1 MTADRGYSG
10 GMAQDL
16 LALMKERAALLE
28 GHFRLSSGLHS
39 AQYLQCARVL
49 MDPVLATRLGTD
61 LAAALRDVPGA
72 GKPAAVVAPAIGGIL
87 VAHELARA
95 LGCRGLFTERQ
106 EGIMLLRRGFT
117 LEAGEEVVVAEDV
130 ITTGGSTREVID
142 AVRTRGARVLAVAC
156 VVDRSGGEADLGLPL
171 RSLLAL
177 HIPTYPPATCPLC
190 AKGSKPEMPGSRLP
204 AAR

>member
-1 MTADRGYSG
+1 
-10 GMAQDL
+10 MAEDL
-16 LALMKERAALLE
+16 LGILKERGALLE

-39 AQYLQCARVL
+39 SQYLQCARVL
-49 MDPVLATRLGTD
+49 MDPALATRIGAD

-72 GKPAAVVAPAIGGIL
+72 DKPAAVVAPAIGGIL
-87 VAHELARA
+87 VAHELARG

-130 ITTGGSTREVID
+130 ITTGGSTKEVID
-142 AVRTRGARVLAVAC
+142 AVRTRGARVVAVAS
-156 VVDRSGGEADLGLPL
+156 VVDRSGGAADFGVPL

-177 HIPTYPPATCPLC
+177 DIPTFPPATCPLC
-190 AKGSKPEMPGSRLP
+190 AKGGKPEMPGSRLP
-204 AAR
+204 TAR

>member
-1 MTADRGYSG
+1 MATVRGYSG
-10 GMAQDL
+10 GMAEDL
-16 LALMKERAALLE
+16 LALLKERAALLE

-49 MDPVLATRLGTD
+49 MDPVLAARLGAD

-72 GKPAAVVAPAIGGIL
+72 DKPAAVVAPAIGGIL

-117 LEAGEEVVVAEDV
+117 LEPGEAVVVAEDV

-142 AVRTRGARVLAVAC
+142 AVRTRGARVLAVGC
-156 VVDRSGGEADLGLPL
+156 VVDRSGGAADLGVPL

-177 HIPTYPPATCPLC
+177 DIPTYPPAACPMC
-190 AKGSKPEMPGSRLP
+190 AKGSKPEMPGSRKP
-204 AAR
+204 AGR

>member
-1 MTADRGYSG
+1 MSEDRLALLKDRG
-10 GMAQDL
+10 
-16 LALMKERAALLE
+16 ALLE

-49 MDPVLATRLGTD
+49 MDPPLATRLGAD
-61 LAAALRDVPGA
+61 LAAALRDVPDA
-72 GKPAAVVAPAIGGIL
+72 DAPQAVVAPALGGIL

-117 LEAGEEVVVAEDV
+117 LEQGEKVVVAEDV

-142 AVRTRGARVLAVAC
+142 AVRTRGARVVAVAC
-156 VVDRSGGEADLGLPL
+156 VVDRSGGAAELGVPL

-177 HIPTYPPATCPLC
+177 DIPTYPPATCPMC
-190 AKGSKPEMPGSRLP
+190 ARGTRPEMPGSR
-204 AAR
+204 AAATR